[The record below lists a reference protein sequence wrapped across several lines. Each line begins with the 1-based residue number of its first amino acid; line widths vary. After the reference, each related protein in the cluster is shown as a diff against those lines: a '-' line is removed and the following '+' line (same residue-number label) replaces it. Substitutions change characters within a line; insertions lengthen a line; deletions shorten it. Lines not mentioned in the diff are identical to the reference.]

1 MVPNTHLDPPTS
13 PVEVDKV
20 TFGPAQVVDSGADH
34 QGRRKYNP
42 QTSPC
47 VICGQLG
54 HWRHE
59 CPDKDKNSGARRA
72 SNDPED
78 DLNFM

>member
-1 MVPNTHLDPPTS
+1 M
-13 PVEVDKV
+13 EVDNPPCKV
-20 TFGPAQVVDSGADH
+20 TFGPAQVVDRGADH

-54 HWRHE
+54 HWRCD
-59 CPDKDKNSGARRA
+59 CPDKDKNSGARGA
-72 SNDPED
+72 ELFDLNDLED